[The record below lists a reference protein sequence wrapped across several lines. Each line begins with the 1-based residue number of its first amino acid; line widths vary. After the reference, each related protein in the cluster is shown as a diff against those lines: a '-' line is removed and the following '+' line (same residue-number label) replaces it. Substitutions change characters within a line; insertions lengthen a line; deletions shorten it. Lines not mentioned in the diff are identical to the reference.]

1 MNAYLDIAEKYTAAK
16 VQNAARENSFTP
28 DAVDEFSSHFDK
40 NGLEMQLFELENAL
54 INNLDS
60 KSHIVQS
67 LFREIH
73 SLKGTSAFL
82 NIDQLTHFMHKFED
96 VIGLLSNNIQRITAV
111 RRTEI
116 FDYFLQSFD
125 LLEKLLMTYQKDSKF
140 VLKDNESFFGF
151 YIRLINEFRNIQENT
166 DQYLVLSAIDEDRF

>member
-1 MNAYLDIAEKYTAAK
+1 MNAYFEIIEKYSTAEL
-16 VQNAARENSFTP
+16 QNTARENSFTP
-28 DAVDEFSSHFDK
+28 DAIDEFASHFDK
-40 NGLEMQLFELENAL
+40 NGLEMQLFDLENAL

-60 KSHIVQS
+60 KSSIVQS

-82 NIDQLTHFMHKFED
+82 NIDQLTHFLHKFED

-125 LLEKLLMTYQKDSKF
+125 LLEKLLITYQKDTKF
-140 VLKDNESFFGF
+140 VLKDSESFFGF
-151 YIRLINEFRNIQENT
+151 YIRLINEFRNIQANT
-166 DQYLVLSAIDEDRF
+166 DQYLVMSAIDEDRF